1 MGSFLAGAAAA
12 RAGDEMSGPALLLAG
27 YAVGGSATEASALL
41 AGITVSAAV
50 GGPLLGALLDRS
62 PRPGRLLALAL
73 AFYGTGL
80 VLILLSLVSRLPL
93 ELTVLIAVFTG
104 LLGPA
109 LSGGWTAQL
118 PRVVPGERMPRANA
132 LDAMTFS
139 LASLVGPALAGA
151 LAHLLGASAAVVASA
166 ALIALALPAAWTL
179 PTVRCR
185 GRQRERGRDR
195 DQDQDRDRDR
205 DQGRRRD
212 RDQGQNQAQ
221 AQAQNQAQA
230 QARGK
235 TPPPAPLTA
244 DLAAGIRHIARTR
257 PLARATLV
265 SVVSCAGLGMLVTCT
280 PLLGERVFGSAAGGT
295 LLLTCTAVSA
305 LVANAVLARRPRAI
319 APDTIIWGSTLLL
332 AVALVLSA
340 TGSPV
345 LVVAAALTAGVG
357 EGPQLAALLAIR
369 HRESAERL
377 RSQVFTTGASL
388 KITGFALGAAVAGPL
403 VTHSLQTA
411 LLTAAGVQL
420 VAGLSFHVFALG
432 RGHSGRGDALLQE
445 GDTERGEG
453 VSPCS

>member
-62 PRPGRLLALAL
+62 PRPGRLLARALAL
-73 AFYGTGL
+73 YGTGL
-80 VLILLSLVSRLPL
+80 VLILLSLGRLPL

-118 PRVVPGERMPRANA
+118 PRVVPRERMPRANA

-151 LAHLLGASAAVVASA
+151 LAHLLGAPAAVVASA
-166 ALIALALPAAWTL
+166 ALIAFALPAAWTL
-179 PTVRCR
+179 PM
-185 GRQRERGRDR
+185 GR
-195 DQDQDRDRDR
+195 DRDRDR
-205 DQGRRRD
+205 D
-212 RDQGQNQAQ
+212 
-221 AQAQNQAQA
+221 
-230 QARGK
+230 K
-235 TPPPAPLTA
+235 TPPAASLTA
-244 DLAAGIRHIARTR
+244 DLAAGIRAITRTR
-257 PLARATLV
+257 PLARATLA
-265 SVVSCAGLGMLVTCT
+265 SVVSCTGLGMLITCT
-280 PLLGERVFGSAAGGT
+280 PLLGERAFGSAAEGT

-305 LVANAVLARRPRAI
+305 LAANAVLARRPRTI
-319 APDTIIWGSTLLL
+319 APDTIIWSSTLLL

-340 TGSPV
+340 TGHPV

-369 HRESAERL
+369 HRESPERL

-403 VTHSLQTA
+403 ATYSLPTA

-420 VAGLSFHVFALG
+420 VAALGFHVFRAG
-432 RGHSGRGDALLQE
+432 S
-445 GDTERGEG
+445 
-453 VSPCS
+453 C

>member
-62 PRPGRLLALAL
+62 PRPGRLLARALAL
-73 AFYGTGL
+73 YGTGL
-80 VLILLSLVSRLPL
+80 VLILLSLGRLPL

-118 PRVVPGERMPRANA
+118 PRVVPRERMPRANA

-151 LAHLLGASAAVVASA
+151 LAHLLGAPAAVVASA
-166 ALIALALPAAWTL
+166 ALITFALPAAWTL
-179 PTVRCR
+179 PM
-185 GRQRERGRDR
+185 GR
-195 DQDQDRDRDR
+195 DQDQDRDRDQDQDRGR
-205 DQGRRRD
+205 D
-212 RDQGQNQAQ
+212 
-221 AQAQNQAQA
+221 
-230 QARGK
+230 K
-235 TPPPAPLTA
+235 TPPAASLTA
-244 DLAAGIRHIARTR
+244 DLAAGIRAITHTR
-257 PLARATLV
+257 PLARATLA
-265 SVVSCAGLGMLVTCT
+265 SVVSCTGLGMLITCT
-280 PLLGERVFGSAAGGT
+280 PLLGERAFGSAAEGT

-305 LVANAVLARRPRAI
+305 LAANAVLARRPRTI
-319 APDTIIWGSTLLL
+319 APDTIIWSSTLLL
-332 AVALVLSA
+332 AVAFVLSA
-340 TGSPV
+340 TGHPV
-345 LVVAAALTAGVG
+345 LVVAAALAAGVG

-369 HRESAERL
+369 HRESPERL

-403 VTHSLQTA
+403 ATHSLPTA

-420 VAGLSFHVFALG
+420 VAALSFHVFRAG
-432 RGHSGRGDALLQE
+432 S
-445 GDTERGEG
+445 
-453 VSPCS
+453 C

>member
-62 PRPGRLLALAL
+62 PRPGRLLARALAL
-73 AFYGTGL
+73 YGTGL
-80 VLILLSLVSRLPL
+80 VLILLSLGRLPL

-118 PRVVPGERMPRANA
+118 PRVVPRERMPRANA

-151 LAHLLGASAAVVASA
+151 LAHLLGAPAAVVASA
-166 ALIALALPAAWTL
+166 ALIAFALPAAWTL
-179 PTVRCR
+179 PM
-185 GRQRERGRDR
+185 GRDQDR
-195 DQDQDRDRDR
+195 DQDRD
-205 DQGRRRD
+205 
-212 RDQGQNQAQ
+212 
-221 AQAQNQAQA
+221 
-230 QARGK
+230 K
-235 TPPPAPLTA
+235 IPPAASLTA
-244 DLAAGIRHIARTR
+244 DLAAGIRAITHTR
-257 PLARATLV
+257 PLARATLA
-265 SVVSCAGLGMLVTCT
+265 SVVSCTGLGMLITCT
-280 PLLGERVFGSAAGGT
+280 PLLGERAFGSAAEGT

-305 LVANAVLARRPRAI
+305 LAANAVLARRPRTI
-319 APDTIIWGSTLLL
+319 APDTIIWSSALLL

-340 TGSPV
+340 TGHPV

-369 HRESAERL
+369 HRESPERL

-403 VTHSLQTA
+403 ATHSLPTA

-420 VAGLSFHVFALG
+420 VAALSFHVFRPG
-432 RGHSGRGDALLQE
+432 S
-445 GDTERGEG
+445 
-453 VSPCS
+453 C

>member
-62 PRPGRLLALAL
+62 PRPGRLLARALAL
-73 AFYGTGL
+73 YGTGL
-80 VLILLSLVSRLPL
+80 VLILLGLGRLPL

-118 PRVVPGERMPRANA
+118 PRVVPRERMPRANA

-139 LASLVGPALAGA
+139 LASLVGPALAGG
-151 LAHLLGASAAVVASA
+151 LAHLLGAPAAVVASA
-166 ALIALALPAAWTL
+166 ALIASALPAAWTL
-179 PTVRCR
+179 PTGR
-185 GRQRERGRDR
+185 GR
-195 DQDQDRDRDR
+195 DQDRDRDR
-205 DQGRRRD
+205 DQDQDQDRDGYRD
-212 RDQGQNQAQ
+212 RD
-221 AQAQNQAQA
+221 
-230 QARGK
+230 K
-235 TPPPAPLTA
+235 TQPAASLTA
-244 DLAAGIRHIARTR
+244 DLAAGIRAITRTR
-257 PLARATLV
+257 PLARATLA
-265 SVVSCAGLGMLVTCT
+265 SVISCMGLGMLITCT
-280 PLLGERVFGSAAGGT
+280 PLLGERAFGSAAEGT

-305 LVANAVLARRPRAI
+305 LAANAVLARRPRTI
-319 APDTIIWGSTLLL
+319 APDTIIWSSTLLL
-332 AVALVLSA
+332 SVALVMSA
-340 TGSPV
+340 TGHPV

-369 HRESAERL
+369 HRESPEHL

-403 VTHSLQTA
+403 ATHSLPTA

-420 VAGLSFHVFALG
+420 VAGLTCV
-432 RGHSGRGDALLQE
+432 
-445 GDTERGEG
+445 
-453 VSPCS
+453 VSAGSYEHDSDGGSPGT

>member
-62 PRPGRLLALAL
+62 PRPGRLLARALAL
-73 AFYGTGL
+73 YGTGL
-80 VLILLSLVSRLPL
+80 VLILLSLGRLPL
-93 ELTVLIAVFTG
+93 QLTVLIAVFTG

-118 PRVVPGERMPRANA
+118 PRVVPHERMPRANA

-151 LAHLLGASAAVVASA
+151 LAHLLGAPAAVVASA
-166 ALIALALPAAWTL
+166 ALIAFALPAAWTL
-179 PTVRCR
+179 PTGR
-185 GRQRERGRDR
+185 GG
-195 DQDQDRDRDR
+195 DRDRDR
-205 DQGRRRD
+205 ASDRASD
-212 RDQGQNQAQ
+212 RDTDWDLDWDLD
-221 AQAQNQAQA
+221 
-230 QARGK
+230 RDK
-235 TPPPAPLTA
+235 DPPSASASATLPA
-244 DLAAGIRHIARTR
+244 DLAAGIRAITRTR
-257 PLARATLV
+257 PLARATLA
-265 SVVSCAGLGMLVTCT
+265 SVVSCAGLGMLITCT
-280 PLLGERVFGSAAGGT
+280 PLLGERAFGSAAEGT

-305 LVANAVLARRPRAI
+305 LAANAVLARRPRTI
-319 APDTIIWGSTLLL
+319 APDTIIWSSTLLL

-340 TGSPV
+340 TGDPV

-369 HRESAERL
+369 HRESPERL

-403 VTHSLQTA
+403 ATHSLPTA

-420 VAGLSFHVFALG
+420 VAALSFHAL
-432 RGHSGRGDALLQE
+432 
-445 GDTERGEG
+445 
-453 VSPCS
+453 

>member
-1 MGSFLAGAAAA
+1 MKRRYAMGSFLAGAAAA

-62 PRPGRLLALAL
+62 PRPGRLLARALAL
-73 AFYGTGL
+73 YGTGL
-80 VLILLSLVSRLPL
+80 VLILLSLGRLPL

-118 PRVVPGERMPRANA
+118 PRVVPRERMPRANA

-151 LAHLLGASAAVVASA
+151 LAHLLGAPAAVVASA
-166 ALIALALPAAWTL
+166 ALIAFALPAAWTL
-179 PTVRCR
+179 PM
-185 GRQRERGRDR
+185 GR

-205 DQGRRRD
+205 DRD
-212 RDQGQNQAQ
+212 
-221 AQAQNQAQA
+221 
-230 QARGK
+230 K
-235 TPPPAPLTA
+235 TPPAASLTA
-244 DLAAGIRHIARTR
+244 DLAAGIRAITRTR
-257 PLARATLV
+257 PLARATLA
-265 SVVSCAGLGMLVTCT
+265 SVVSCTGLGMLITCT
-280 PLLGERVFGSAAGGT
+280 PLLGERAFGSAAEGT

-305 LVANAVLARRPRAI
+305 LAANAVLARRPRTI
-319 APDTIIWGSTLLL
+319 APDTIIWSSTLLL

-340 TGSPV
+340 TGHPA

-369 HRESAERL
+369 HRESPERL

-403 VTHSLQTA
+403 ATHSLPTA

-420 VAGLSFHVFALG
+420 VAALSFHVFRAG
-432 RGHSGRGDALLQE
+432 S
-445 GDTERGEG
+445 
-453 VSPCS
+453 C

>member
-27 YAVGGSATEASALL
+27 YAVGGSAAEASALL

-62 PRPGRLLALAL
+62 PRPGRLLARALAL
-73 AFYGTGL
+73 YGTGL
-80 VLILLSLVSRLPL
+80 VLILLSLGRLPL
-93 ELTVLIAVFTG
+93 QLTVLIAVFTG

-118 PRVVPGERMPRANA
+118 PRVVPHERMPRANA

-151 LAHLLGASAAVVASA
+151 LAHLLGAPAAVVASA
-166 ALIALALPAAWTL
+166 ALIAFALPAAWTL
-179 PTVRCR
+179 PTGR
-185 GRQRERGRDR
+185 GG
-195 DQDQDRDRDR
+195 DRDRDR
-205 DQGRRRD
+205 ASDRASD
-212 RDQGQNQAQ
+212 RDTDWDLDWDLD
-221 AQAQNQAQA
+221 
-230 QARGK
+230 RDK
-235 TPPPAPLTA
+235 DPPSASASVPASATLPA
-244 DLAAGIRHIARTR
+244 DLAAGIRAITRTRTR
-257 PLARATLV
+257 PLARATLA
-265 SVVSCAGLGMLVTCT
+265 SVVSCAGLGMLITCT
-280 PLLGERVFGSAAGGT
+280 PLLGERAFGSAAEGT

-305 LVANAVLARRPRAI
+305 LAANAVLARRPRTI
-319 APDTIIWGSTLLL
+319 APDTIIWSSTLLL

-340 TGSPV
+340 TGDPV

-369 HRESAERL
+369 HRESPERL

-403 VTHSLQTA
+403 ATHSLPTA

-420 VAGLSFHVFALG
+420 VAALSFHAL
-432 RGHSGRGDALLQE
+432 
-445 GDTERGEG
+445 
-453 VSPCS
+453 

>member
-1 MGSFLAGAAAA
+1 MKRRYTMGSFLAGAAAA
-12 RAGDEMSGPALLLAG
+12 RAGDEMSGPALLLVG

-62 PRPGRLLALAL
+62 PRPGRLLARALAL
-73 AFYGTGL
+73 YGTGL
-80 VLILLSLVSRLPL
+80 VLILLSLGRLPL

-118 PRVVPGERMPRANA
+118 PRVVPRERMPRANA

-151 LAHLLGASAAVVASA
+151 LAHLLGAPAAVVASA
-166 ALIALALPAAWTL
+166 ALIAFALPAAWTL
-179 PTVRCR
+179 PM
-185 GRQRERGRDR
+185 G
-195 DQDQDRDRDR
+195 RDRDR
-205 DQGRRRD
+205 D
-212 RDQGQNQAQ
+212 
-221 AQAQNQAQA
+221 
-230 QARGK
+230 K
-235 TPPPAPLTA
+235 TPSAASLTA
-244 DLAAGIRHIARTR
+244 DLAAGIRAITRTR
-257 PLARATLV
+257 PLARATLA
-265 SVVSCAGLGMLVTCT
+265 SVVSCTGLGMLITCT
-280 PLLGERVFGSAAGGT
+280 PLLGERAFGSAAEGT

-305 LVANAVLARRPRAI
+305 LAANAVLARRPRTI
-319 APDTIIWGSTLLL
+319 APDTIIWSSTLLL

-340 TGSPV
+340 TGHPV

-357 EGPQLAALLAIR
+357 EGPQLAALLAVR
-369 HRESAERL
+369 HRESPERL

-403 VTHSLQTA
+403 ATHSLPTA

-420 VAGLSFHVFALG
+420 VAALSFHVFRAG
-432 RGHSGRGDALLQE
+432 S
-445 GDTERGEG
+445 
-453 VSPCS
+453 C

>member
-62 PRPGRLLALAL
+62 PRPGRLLARALAL
-73 AFYGTGL
+73 YGTGL
-80 VLILLSLVSRLPL
+80 VLILLSLGRLPL

-118 PRVVPGERMPRANA
+118 PRVVPRERMPRANA

-151 LAHLLGASAAVVASA
+151 LAHLLGAPAAVVASA
-166 ALIALALPAAWTL
+166 ALIAFALPAAWTL
-179 PTVRCR
+179 PM
-185 GRQRERGRDR
+185 GR

-205 DQGRRRD
+205 DRD
-212 RDQGQNQAQ
+212 
-221 AQAQNQAQA
+221 
-230 QARGK
+230 K
-235 TPPPAPLTA
+235 TPSAASLTA
-244 DLAAGIRHIARTR
+244 DLAAGIRAITRTR
-257 PLARATLV
+257 PLARATLA
-265 SVVSCAGLGMLVTCT
+265 SVVSCTGLGMLITCT
-280 PLLGERVFGSAAGGT
+280 PLLGERAFGSAAEGT

-305 LVANAVLARRPRAI
+305 LVANAVLARRPRTI
-319 APDTIIWGSTLLL
+319 APDTIIWSSTLLL
-332 AVALVLSA
+332 AIALVLSA
-340 TGSPV
+340 TGHPA

-369 HRESAERL
+369 HRESPERL

-403 VTHSLQTA
+403 ATHSLPTA
-411 LLTAAGVQL
+411 LLTAAG
-420 VAGLSFHVFALG
+420 SNSS
-432 RGHSGRGDALLQE
+432 R
-445 GDTERGEG
+445 
-453 VSPCS
+453 P

>member
-1 MGSFLAGAAAA
+1 MKRRYAMGSFLAGAAAA

-62 PRPGRLLALAL
+62 PRPGRLLARALAL
-73 AFYGTGL
+73 YGTGL
-80 VLILLSLVSRLPL
+80 VLILLSLGPLPL

-118 PRVVPGERMPRANA
+118 PTVVPHERMPRANA

-151 LAHLLGASAAVVASA
+151 LAHLLGAPAAVVASA
-166 ALIALALPAAWTL
+166 ALIVFALPAAWTL
-179 PTVRCR
+179 PM
-185 GRQRERGRDR
+185 GR
-195 DQDQDRDRDR
+195 DRDRDR
-205 DQGRRRD
+205 DRD
-212 RDQGQNQAQ
+212 
-221 AQAQNQAQA
+221 
-230 QARGK
+230 K
-235 TPPPAPLTA
+235 TPSAASLTA
-244 DLAAGIRHIARTR
+244 DLAAGIRAITRTR
-257 PLARATLV
+257 PLARATLA
-265 SVVSCAGLGMLVTCT
+265 SVVSCTGLGMLITCT
-280 PLLGERVFGSAAGGT
+280 PLLGERAFGSAAEGT

-305 LVANAVLARRPRAI
+305 LAANAVLARRPRSI
-319 APDTIIWGSTLLL
+319 APDTVIWSSTLLL

-340 TGSPV
+340 TGHPA

-369 HRESAERL
+369 HRESPERL

-403 VTHSLQTA
+403 ATHSLPTA

-420 VAGLSFHVFALG
+420 VAALSFHVFRAG
-432 RGHSGRGDALLQE
+432 S
-445 GDTERGEG
+445 
-453 VSPCS
+453 C

>member
-1 MGSFLAGAAAA
+1 MKRRYAMGSFLAGAAAA

-50 GGPLLGALLDRS
+50 GGPLLGALLERS
-62 PRPGRLLALAL
+62 PRPGRLLARALAL
-73 AFYGTGL
+73 YGTGL
-80 VLILLSLVSRLPL
+80 VLILLSLGRLPL

-118 PRVVPGERMPRANA
+118 PRVVPRERMPRANA

-151 LAHLLGASAAVVASA
+151 LAHLLGAPAAVVASA
-166 ALIALALPAAWTL
+166 ALIAFALPAAWTL
-179 PTVRCR
+179 PM
-185 GRQRERGRDR
+185 GR
-195 DQDQDRDRDR
+195 DQDQDRDRDQDQDRGR
-205 DQGRRRD
+205 D
-212 RDQGQNQAQ
+212 
-221 AQAQNQAQA
+221 
-230 QARGK
+230 K
-235 TPPPAPLTA
+235 TPPAASLTA
-244 DLAAGIRHIARTR
+244 DLAAGIRAITHTR
-257 PLARATLV
+257 PLARATLA
-265 SVVSCAGLGMLVTCT
+265 SVVSCTGLGMLITCT
-280 PLLGERVFGSAAGGT
+280 PLLGERAFGSAAEGT

-305 LVANAVLARRPRAI
+305 LAANAVLARRPRTI
-319 APDTIIWGSTLLL
+319 APDTIIWSSTLLL

-340 TGSPV
+340 TGHPV
-345 LVVAAALTAGVG
+345 LVVAAALAAGVG

-369 HRESAERL
+369 HRESPERL

-403 VTHSLQTA
+403 ATHSLPTA

-420 VAGLSFHVFALG
+420 VAALSFHVFRAG
-432 RGHSGRGDALLQE
+432 S
-445 GDTERGEG
+445 
-453 VSPCS
+453 C

>member
-50 GGPLLGALLDRS
+50 GGPLLGALLERS
-62 PRPGRLLALAL
+62 PRPGRLLARALAL
-73 AFYGTGL
+73 YGTGL
-80 VLILLSLVSRLPL
+80 VLILLSLGRLPL

-118 PRVVPGERMPRANA
+118 PRVVPRERMPRANA

-151 LAHLLGASAAVVASA
+151 LAHLLGAPAAVVASA
-166 ALIALALPAAWTL
+166 ALIAFALPAAWTL
-179 PTVRCR
+179 PM
-185 GRQRERGRDR
+185 GR
-195 DQDQDRDRDR
+195 DQDQDRDRDQDQDRGR
-205 DQGRRRD
+205 D
-212 RDQGQNQAQ
+212 
-221 AQAQNQAQA
+221 
-230 QARGK
+230 K
-235 TPPPAPLTA
+235 TPPAASLTA
-244 DLAAGIRHIARTR
+244 DLAAGIRAITHTR
-257 PLARATLV
+257 PLARATLA
-265 SVVSCAGLGMLVTCT
+265 SVVSCTGLGMLITCT
-280 PLLGERVFGSAAGGT
+280 PLLGERAFGSAAEGT

-305 LVANAVLARRPRAI
+305 LAANAVLARRPRTI
-319 APDTIIWGSTLLL
+319 APDTIIWSSTLLL

-340 TGSPV
+340 TGHPV
-345 LVVAAALTAGVG
+345 LVVAAALAAGVG

-369 HRESAERL
+369 HRESPERL

-403 VTHSLQTA
+403 ATHSLPTA

-420 VAGLSFHVFALG
+420 VAALSFHVFRAG
-432 RGHSGRGDALLQE
+432 S
-445 GDTERGEG
+445 
-453 VSPCS
+453 C

>member
-62 PRPGRLLALAL
+62 PRPGRLLARALAL
-73 AFYGTGL
+73 YGTGL
-80 VLILLSLVSRLPL
+80 VLILLSLGRLPL

-118 PRVVPGERMPRANA
+118 PRVVPRERMPRANA

-151 LAHLLGASAAVVASA
+151 LAHFLGAPAAVVASA
-166 ALIALALPAAWTL
+166 ALIAFALPAAWTL
-179 PTVRCR
+179 PM
-185 GRQRERGRDR
+185 GR

-205 DQGRRRD
+205 DRD
-212 RDQGQNQAQ
+212 RD
-221 AQAQNQAQA
+221 
-230 QARGK
+230 K
-235 TPPPAPLTA
+235 TPSAASLTA
-244 DLAAGIRHIARTR
+244 DLAAGIRAITHTR
-257 PLARATLV
+257 PLARATLA
-265 SVVSCAGLGMLVTCT
+265 SVVSCTGLGMLITCT
-280 PLLGERVFGSAAGGT
+280 PLLGERAFGSAAEGT

-305 LVANAVLARRPRAI
+305 LAANAVLARRPRSI
-319 APDTIIWGSTLLL
+319 APDTIIWSSTLLL

-340 TGSPV
+340 TGHPV

-369 HRESAERL
+369 HRESPERL

-403 VTHSLQTA
+403 ATHSLPTA

-420 VAGLSFHVFALG
+420 VAALSFHVFRPG
-432 RGHSGRGDALLQE
+432 S
-445 GDTERGEG
+445 
-453 VSPCS
+453 C

>member
-27 YAVGGSATEASALL
+27 YAVGGSAAEASALL

-62 PRPGRLLALAL
+62 PRPGRLLARALAL
-73 AFYGTGL
+73 YGTGL
-80 VLILLSLVSRLPL
+80 VLILLSLGRLPL
-93 ELTVLIAVFTG
+93 QLTVLIAVFTG

-118 PRVVPGERMPRANA
+118 PRVVPHERMPRANA

-151 LAHLLGASAAVVASA
+151 LAHLLGAPAAVVASA
-166 ALIALALPAAWTL
+166 ALIAFALPAAWTL
-179 PTVRCR
+179 PR
-185 GRQRERGRDR
+185 GRGRGRG
-195 DQDQDRDRDR
+195 QDRDRCR
-205 DQGRRRD
+205 
-212 RDQGQNQAQ
+212 N
-221 AQAQNQAQA
+221 
-230 QARGK
+230 RGE
-235 TPPPAPLTA
+235 TPPAASLPA
-244 DLAAGIRHIARTR
+244 DLAAGIRAITRTR
-257 PLARATLV
+257 PLARATLA
-265 SVVSCAGLGMLVTCT
+265 SVVSCAGLGMLITCT
-280 PLLGERVFGSAAGGT
+280 PLLGERAFGSAAEGT

-305 LVANAVLARRPRAI
+305 LAANAVLARRPRTI
-319 APDTIIWGSTLLL
+319 APDTIIWSSTLLL

-340 TGSPV
+340 TGDPV

-369 HRESAERL
+369 HRESPERL

-403 VTHSLQTA
+403 ATHSLPTA

-420 VAGLSFHVFALG
+420 VAGLSFHAF
-432 RGHSGRGDALLQE
+432 
-445 GDTERGEG
+445 
-453 VSPCS
+453 

>member
-1 MGSFLAGAAAA
+1 MKRRYAMGSFLAGAAAA

-62 PRPGRLLALAL
+62 PRPGRLLARALAL
-73 AFYGTGL
+73 YGTGL
-80 VLILLSLVSRLPL
+80 VLILLSLGRLPL
-93 ELTVLIAVFTG
+93 QLTVLIAVFTG

-118 PRVVPGERMPRANA
+118 PRVVPRERMPRANA

-151 LAHLLGASAAVVASA
+151 LAHLLGAPAAVVASA
-166 ALIALALPAAWTL
+166 VLIALALPTAWTL
-179 PTVRCR
+179 PT
-185 GRQRERGRDR
+185 GL
-195 DQDQDRDRDR
+195 DRDRDC
-205 DQGRRRD
+205 D
-212 RDQGQNQAQ
+212 RDKA
-221 AQAQNQAQA
+221 
-230 QARGK
+230 
-235 TPPPAPLTA
+235 PPTASLTA
-244 DLAAGIRHIARTR
+244 DLAAGIRAITRTR
-257 PLARATLV
+257 PLARATLA
-265 SVVSCAGLGMLVTCT
+265 SVVSCTGLGMLITCT
-280 PLLGERVFGSAAGGT
+280 PLLGERAFGSAAEGT

-305 LVANAVLARRPRAI
+305 LAANAVLARRPRTV
-319 APDTIIWGSTLLL
+319 APDTIIWSSTLLL

-340 TGSPV
+340 TGHPV

-369 HRESAERL
+369 HRESPEHL

-403 VTHSLQTA
+403 ATHSLPTA

-420 VAGLSFHVFALG
+420 VAALSFHAL
-432 RGHSGRGDALLQE
+432 
-445 GDTERGEG
+445 
-453 VSPCS
+453 

>member
-1 MGSFLAGAAAA
+1 MKRRYAMGSFLAGAAAA

-50 GGPLLGALLDRS
+50 GGPLLGVLLDRS
-62 PRPGRLLALAL
+62 PRPGRLLARALAL
-73 AFYGTGL
+73 YGTGL
-80 VLILLSLVSRLPL
+80 VLILLSLGRLPL

-118 PRVVPGERMPRANA
+118 PRVVPRERMPRANA

-151 LAHLLGASAAVVASA
+151 LAHLLGAPAAVVASA
-166 ALIALALPAAWTL
+166 TLIAFALPAAWTL
-179 PTVRCR
+179 PM
-185 GRQRERGRDR
+185 GR
-195 DQDQDRDRDR
+195 DQDRDRGQDGGR
-205 DQGRRRD
+205 DQD
-212 RDQGQNQAQ
+212 RG
-221 AQAQNQAQA
+221 
-230 QARGK
+230 RGK
-235 TPPPAPLTA
+235 SPPAASLTA
-244 DLAAGIRHIARTR
+244 DLAAGIRAITRTR
-257 PLARATLV
+257 PLARATLT
-265 SVVSCAGLGMLVTCT
+265 SVVSCTGLGMLVTCT
-280 PLLGERVFGSAAGGT
+280 PLLGERAFGSAAEGT

-305 LVANAVLARRPRAI
+305 LAANAVLARRPRTI
-319 APDTIIWGSTLLL
+319 APDTIIWSSTLLL

-340 TGSPV
+340 TSHPV
-345 LVVAAALTAGVG
+345 LVIAAALTAGVG

-369 HRESAERL
+369 HRESPERL

-403 VTHSLQTA
+403 ATHSLPTA

-420 VAGLSFHVFALG
+420 VAALSFHVLG
-432 RGHSGRGDALLQE
+432 AGS
-445 GDTERGEG
+445 
-453 VSPCS
+453 C

>member
-1 MGSFLAGAAAA
+1 MKRRYAMGSFLAGAAAA

-62 PRPGRLLALAL
+62 PRPGRLLARALAL
-73 AFYGTGL
+73 YGTGL
-80 VLILLSLVSRLPL
+80 VLILLSLGRLPL

-118 PRVVPGERMPRANA
+118 PRVVPRERMPRANA

-151 LAHLLGASAAVVASA
+151 LAHLLGAPAAVVASA
-166 ALIALALPAAWTL
+166 ALIAFALPAAWTL
-179 PTVRCR
+179 PM
-185 GRQRERGRDR
+185 GRDQDR
-195 DQDQDRDRDR
+195 DQDRD
-205 DQGRRRD
+205 
-212 RDQGQNQAQ
+212 
-221 AQAQNQAQA
+221 
-230 QARGK
+230 K
-235 TPPPAPLTA
+235 IPPAASLTA
-244 DLAAGIRHIARTR
+244 DLAAGIRAITHTR
-257 PLARATLV
+257 PLARATLA
-265 SVVSCAGLGMLVTCT
+265 SVVSCTGLGMLITCT
-280 PLLGERVFGSAAGGT
+280 PLLGERAFGSAAEGT

-305 LVANAVLARRPRAI
+305 LAANAVLARRPRTI
-319 APDTIIWGSTLLL
+319 APDTIIWSSALLL

-340 TGSPV
+340 TGHPV

-369 HRESAERL
+369 HRESPERL

-403 VTHSLQTA
+403 ATHSLPTA

-420 VAGLSFHVFALG
+420 VAALSFHVFRPG
-432 RGHSGRGDALLQE
+432 S
-445 GDTERGEG
+445 
-453 VSPCS
+453 C